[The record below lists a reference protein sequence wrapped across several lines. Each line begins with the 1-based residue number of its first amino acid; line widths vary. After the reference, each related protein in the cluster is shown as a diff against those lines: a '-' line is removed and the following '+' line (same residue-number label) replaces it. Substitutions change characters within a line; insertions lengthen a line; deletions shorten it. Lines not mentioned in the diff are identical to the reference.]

1 MNVVNATLYDFAV
14 ARQLAHREPT
24 PSLPDVLS
32 RIDRCCQ
39 WLAANGLAV
48 IGFTKPLFRAP
59 YVTVS
64 ANPAVYCLFSGRC
77 ERVGYKK
84 EGTLRYEVWEAE
96 DRNNHVAVRWVEV
109 IACA

>member
-1 MNVVNATLYDFAV
+1 MNVVNAMLYNFPAD
-14 ARQLAHREPT
+14 RLLAHRDTT

-32 RIDRCCQ
+32 RIERCCQ

-48 IGFTKPLFRAP
+48 IGFTKPLLRAP

-64 ANPAVYCLFSGRC
+64 ANPAAYTLFSGRC

-84 EGTLRYEVWEAE
+84 EGALRYEVWEAE